1 VCFDA
6 RKGGGGTAPLCVEAQ
21 SKPFS
26 RAEDGC
32 NPCLP
37 ATAHAAMN
45 VCMAD
50 GSVRAL
56 AAGMEGSIWW
66 TLVTPSGGEAV
77 GVPW

>member
-1 VCFDA
+1 
-6 RKGGGGTAPLCVEAQ
+6 
-21 SKPFS
+21 
-26 RAEDGC
+26 
-32 NPCLP
+32 
-37 ATAHAAMN
+37 MN